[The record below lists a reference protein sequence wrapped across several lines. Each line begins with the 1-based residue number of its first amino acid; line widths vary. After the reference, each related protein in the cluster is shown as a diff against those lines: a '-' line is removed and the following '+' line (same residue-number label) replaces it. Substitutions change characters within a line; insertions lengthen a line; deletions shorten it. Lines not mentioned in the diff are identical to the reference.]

1 MERVCLSAFWY
12 GLLVLSGGVL
22 IDITDGMMI
31 PRIRRICKFCDMRE
45 TTCPDTGSCAS
56 QCEISSLCTS
66 PEDVCVSI
74 WRRKDDNVTME
85 TICHNPAHR
94 LHGVLLDDYNKS
106 KCEMKEMKSGQPG
119 SQLYMCS
126 CKEDECNDHVYFP
139 GSISQETPAVPDG
152 ESARDT
158 SQPMGHLPVQIG
170 PGGET
175 RIRKLCKFCDVRPST
190 CNSTNRSCHSEC
202 EITSICPD
210 FNEVCVAIWRRKDD
224 NITMET
230 ICHNP
235 AHRLHGVLLD
245 DYNKSKCEMKE
256 MKSGQPGS
264 QLYMC
269 SCKEDEC
276 NDHVFFHSLPDPK
289 DFQVVF
295 VILVSLVPL
304 LALAVC
310 VIVSFYVYRVGRQRK
325 LWDASGVPRP
335 KRKGKDFSD
344 VHAIMLDD
352 DHSDSSSTHANSLNH
367 NTELLPIELDAQVG
381 KGRFAEVYK
390 AKLKQG
396 ASATGEPFQTVAIK
410 IFPSEEYLSWKN
422 EKDIFSDADLRHD
435 NVLHFLT
442 AEERKLD
449 KQYWLITAYQPLG
462 NLQEYLTRHMVSWT
476 ELRSLGGSLAHGV
489 AHLHSDRTLCGR
501 PKVPIVHRDLKSS
514 NILVKGDL
522 TCCLCDF
529 GLGLRLDNS
538 LSVDELANSGQVG
551 TARYM
556 APEVL
561 ESRINLENTE
571 SFKQTDVYSMALVL
585 WEITSRCD
593 AIGEV
598 KEYEP
603 PFGKVREHPCVES
616 MKDSVLRDR
625 GRPEMP
631 SSWSNH
637 PGIQLVCGT
646 IEECWDH
653 DPEARLT
660 AQCVAERFND
670 MDELDKLSEHS
681 VSQEKIS
688 EDCSVSDE
696 K

>member
-1 MERVCLSAFWY
+1 MMITSLQMEPLRLSAFLC
-12 GLLVLSGGVL
+12 GLLFLSGVSGASSSMSFPDNPHYSVRVPEKL
-22 IDITDGMMI
+22 MPAEKFTPGIGENKEPSKSPILGYGGKMRTL
-31 PRIRRICKFCDMRE
+31 CKFCDE
-45 TTCPDTGSCAS
+45 QPTACNNSGSCWSLCDITSICPDVD
-56 QCEISSLCTS
+56 E
-66 PEDVCVSI
+66 VCVTI
-74 WRRKDDNVTME
+74 WRKKDNNVTLD
-85 TICHNPAHR
+85 TLCHNPAER
-94 LHGVLLDDYNKS
+94 LHGLWLDDYNNS
-106 KCEMKEMKSGQPG
+106 KCEMKEKKGQD
-119 SQLYMCS
+119 SQFYMCS
-126 CKEDECNDHVYFP
+126 CSGDECNDH
-139 GSISQETPAVPDG
+139 I
-152 ESARDT
+152 
-158 SQPMGHLPVQIG
+158 
-170 PGGET
+170 
-175 RIRKLCKFCDVRPST
+175 
-190 CNSTNRSCHSEC
+190 
-202 EITSICPD
+202 
-210 FNEVCVAIWRRKDD
+210 
-224 NITMET
+224 
-230 ICHNP
+230 
-235 AHRLHGVLLD
+235 
-245 DYNKSKCEMKE
+245 
-256 MKSGQPGS
+256 
-264 QLYMC
+264 
-269 SCKEDEC
+269 
-276 NDHVFFHSLPDPK
+276 FFSHDKVSK
-289 DFQVVF
+289 DFQVMF

-304 LALAVC
+304 LVLALL
-310 VIVSFYVYRVGRQRK
+310 VIISFYLYRVGRQRK
-325 LWDASGVPRP
+325 LWDA
-335 KRKGKDFSD
+335 KGKRGMASGRDFSD

-367 NTELLPIELDAQVG
+367 NTEPLPIELDAQVG

-396 ASATGEPFQTVAIK
+396 TSATGEPFQTVAIK
-410 IFPSEEYLSWKN
+410 IFSSEEYLSWKN
-422 EKDIFSDADLRHD
+422 EKDIFSDADLRHV
-435 NVLHFLT
+435 NVLQFLT
-442 AEERKLD
+442 AEERKVD
-449 KQYWLITAYQPLG
+449 KQYWLITAYHPLG
-462 NLQEYLTRHMVSWT
+462 NLQEYLTHHVVSWGQ
-476 ELRSLGGSLAHGV
+476 LMMLGSSMAQGV
-489 AHLHSDRTLCGR
+489 AHLHSERTLDGR
-501 PKVPIVHRDLKSS
+501 PKVPIAHRDLKSS
-514 NILVKGDL
+514 NILVKDNL

-529 GLGLRLDNS
+529 GLGLRLDNT

-593 AIGEV
+593 AVGEV

-631 SSWSNH
+631 SSWFNH
-637 PGIQLVCGT
+637 PGIQSVCGT

-670 MDELDKLSEHS
+670 MEDLDKLSEHS